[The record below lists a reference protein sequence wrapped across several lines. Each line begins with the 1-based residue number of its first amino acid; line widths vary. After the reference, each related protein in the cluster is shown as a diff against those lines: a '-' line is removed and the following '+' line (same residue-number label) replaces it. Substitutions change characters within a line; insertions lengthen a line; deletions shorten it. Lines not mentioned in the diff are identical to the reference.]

1 MSHIDPV
8 DLEQLFKLSVDLL
21 CVFGLEGEILAVN
34 AACVSA
40 LGYTEAELVG
50 RSVFSL
56 VHPDDVEKTLA
67 QVKSTAG
74 GSTTV
79 LLEIREVTAAGE
91 VRWFQ
96 WSARADPKHGR
107 IYASGRDVTNQRG
120 DRERLQRYAD
130 LLERTQRE
138 LREALEELTRV
149 AGIDQLTGLMN
160 RRAFEARA
168 TDELSRGPRSQR
180 PLGLVMLDIDHF
192 KTINDSHGHPMG
204 DVVLREVAR
213 RLEAARRQ
221 YRRRRPLGRRRVHRP
236 LARQSPGRG
245 PCSRRALRGGC
256 RRKADSSGRCG
267 RGREDIGRG
276 RLERR
281 AGGGQLHGDRRDGQS
296 RPLARE
302 AERPGSD
309 RARRGVES
317 SCGSEGPPL
326 SQPPRPTIC
335 PSTTQLRTRPV
346 RAAQAATLAGRLP
359 SKTRCGDVV
368 VCPAGERVHE
378 PGSVS
383 GGS

>member
-221 YRRRRPLGRRRVHRP
+221 YDVVGRWGGEEFIVLLPDSP
-236 LARQSPGRG
+236 LAEA
-245 PCSRRALRGGC
+245 RA
-256 RRKADSSGRCG
+256 A
-267 RGREDIGRG
+267 
-276 RLERR
+276 
-281 AGGGQLHGDRRDGQS
+281 
-296 RPLARE
+296 
-302 AERPGSD
+302 AERFAVAVAARPILLGAVAVAVRISGGVASSAGQEGASFTEIVEMAD
-309 RARRGVES
+309 RGLLRAKQNGRDRIELGEASSPAAVPKARR
-317 SCGSEGPPL
+317 
-326 SQPPRPTIC
+326 
-335 PSTTQLRTRPV
+335 
-346 RAAQAATLAGRLP
+346 
-359 SKTRCGDVV
+359 
-368 VCPAGERVHE
+368 
-378 PGSVS
+378 
-383 GGS
+383 